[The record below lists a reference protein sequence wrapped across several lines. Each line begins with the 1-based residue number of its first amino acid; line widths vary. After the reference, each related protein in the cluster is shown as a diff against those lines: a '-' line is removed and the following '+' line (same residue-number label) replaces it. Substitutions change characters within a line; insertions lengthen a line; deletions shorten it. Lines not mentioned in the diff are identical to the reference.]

1 MFRRLSLHLVSKTYQ
16 TTLFNFQFIT
26 NLEFLKCINV
36 LKIPAV
42 NNDGAGAATVAL
54 IDFPEGQK
62 ERFPEGKTSAC
73 KAAISSGLAQQ
84 LS

>member
-1 MFRRLSLHLVSKTYQ
+1 M
-16 TTLFNFQFIT
+16 
-26 NLEFLKCINV
+26 

-42 NNDGAGAATVAL
+42 HNDGAGAATVAL